1 LTKGTIGRMDYSN
14 VHHIAALK
22 GIMGIYDKVGF
33 NSPLMKQINDVFYKK
48 LKGLGG
54 QSGNFMRLIGGTS
67 DIGSPHYLAHVFLNQ
82 AIGKDGRKFFTPE
95 PSEKSKYAASSV
107 ALAIVIPPSSGAV
120 ITNSFLL

>member
-1 LTKGTIGRMDYSN
+1 
-14 VHHIAALK
+14 
-22 GIMGIYDKVGF
+22 MGIYDKVGF

-82 AIGKDGRKFFTPE
+82 AIGKDGRKFFTPQLMRAINA
-95 PSEKSKYAASSV
+95 SDSARLKAAQD
-107 ALAIVIPPSSGAV
+107 
-120 ITNSFLL
+120 F